1 MSLFTVFAVL
11 MIGAMMVIPVA
22 WEVLSAD
29 RRAERAAAKCAAADA
44 ESNA

>member
-1 MSLFTVFAVL
+1 MSLFTILAVL
-11 MIGAMMVIPVA
+11 MVGAMMVIPVA

-29 RRAERAAAKCAAADA
+29 RRAERAAATCSAGDA